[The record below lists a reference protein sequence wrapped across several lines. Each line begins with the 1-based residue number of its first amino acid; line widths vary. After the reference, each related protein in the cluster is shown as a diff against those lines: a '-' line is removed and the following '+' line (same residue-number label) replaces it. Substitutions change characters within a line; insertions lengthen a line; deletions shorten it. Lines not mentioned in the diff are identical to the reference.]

1 MDFIFPV
8 RALTSVTYPH
18 CIYEGMG
25 MHSWSTVVC
34 QIWGQF
40 RWNLV
45 IYGSKCPILKASIK
59 RPNLQTADRYR
70 AESFRVD
77 SNMIGWPTCAVTRS
91 NLMRVSHSWTPKLN
105 ILEILKHFW
114 PASEPCIQATIKDMD
129 FMFPVRALTSVTHT
143 PCKYES
149 MDMQSWSTFVCQTW
163 GQFRWNLEFT
173 GQNVVFWRGSIKQA
187 DLQTAYRYRAESFR
201 VDSNM
206 IWRSTCAVTR
216 SDLMR
221 VSHSWTPKLNILK
234 ILKHFWPASEHCR
247 QATISIWT
255 LYFLCVP

>member
-1 MDFIFPV
+1 
-8 RALTSVTYPH
+8 
-18 CIYEGMG
+18 
-25 MHSWSTVVC
+25 
-34 QIWGQF
+34 
-40 RWNLV
+40 
-45 IYGSKCPILKASIK
+45 
-59 RPNLQTADRYR
+59 
-70 AESFRVD
+70 
-77 SNMIGWPTCAVTRS
+77 MIGRSTCAVTRS
-91 NLMRVSHSWTPKLN
+91 DLMRVSHSWTPKLN

-129 FMFPVRALTSVTHT
+129 FIFPVPALRSITYP

-149 MDMQSWSTFVCQTW
+149 MDMQSWSTVVCQTW
-163 GQFRWNLEFT
+163 GQFRWNLVISC
-173 GQNVVFWRGSIKQA
+173 QNVVFWMGSIKRA

-206 IWRSTCAVTR
+206 IGRSTCAVTR

-234 ILKHFWPASEHCR
+234 IIKHFWPASEHCR